1 MAAAAHGLL
10 GRSVHLRNRIH
21 IRTVSNAMTA
31 SLIALACAIGLILIW
46 SGLTAIL
53 PT

>member
-10 GRSVHLRNRIH
+10 GRSVHLRHRVH
-21 IRTVSNAMTA
+21 IRIVNVMAWFI
-31 SLIALACAIGLILIW
+31 SLAIVTGLILIW

>member
-10 GRSVHLRNRIH
+10 GRRVHLRDCFH
-21 IRTVSNAMTA
+21 IRTVNVMATWF
-31 SLIALACAIGLILIW
+31 IALACATGLILIW

-53 PT
+53 